1 MAVRM
6 LHSGQR
12 PGLSVHPAAL
22 PPPPGGGPGQE
33 GLSLDQIR
41 RVFRR
46 HLSLILTVVIVG
58 TGLALLV
65 GSKLTPHYTATAAV
79 VIDRSDAQLLDVID
93 DGRGIPVD
101 STVETEIELINSR
114 SLLGRVMADLNLFDD
129 PEFRP
134 PVSASRANLTVDL
147 PEPLSTIVSALPDSW
162 LKAVGAAEDGLT
174 PAEAEDQRNVAA
186 ATVERFTRLLEVTQA
201 GGANVIEIN
210 YTSRDQDK
218 AARVANGVAEA
229 YVNAQVERKRRAAG
243 SAASWLADRL
253 TELQQDVQQAEQEA
267 AEFRATQGLFNSG
280 PGDGGTL
287 NDQKILDLNR
297 QLVALRAEKRALEA
311 KLNRA
316 RASDFE
322 ALAEELNSSLIATLR
337 GEEASLL
344 RQEAELAQ
352 TYGPRHPTMINL
364 RAEIGGVR
372 DKIRIEV
379 ERGVRSLA
387 DDLSTL
393 ESQEQIIAQDLEEL
407 KHEDAREGQAEVRL
421 RELERQ
427 AEANRQLYES
437 FLRRYKEAQEQEQ
450 IVAPDARI
458 ISVAETPVK
467 SVTPGPKV
475 FGMIGFT
482 LSLMFGSLLAFL
494 VEALDRRVRSGGA
507 IEREF
512 GVNVLGVLP
521 LITGREARQ
530 RPAQYVADRPFSGFA
545 EAARSIVTSLRMSEQ
560 GAAAP
565 VLMITSALPEEGKT
579 TLSISLAAAAAN
591 AGLKVLL
598 MDLDLRRPTLE
609 ERVAEVPVE
618 GGLVDFLNGSLPR
631 EQLIQHEPK
640 SGIDFIVVGRPP
652 HNPLELLQSPKL
664 RRLIETA
671 RREYDQ
677 IIIDCAPILAVTDA
691 RVATR
696 LADRIILATRWRRTG
711 SDAVGSALRV
721 LLGVRAEVAGCVLTA
736 VNMNQYKLYAS
747 GEAASYYKR
756 YRRYYVD

>member
-6 LHSGQR
+6 LRSGHS
-12 PGLSVHPAAL
+12 PGAGLPAPL
-22 PPPPGGGPGQE
+22 PPPPGGGAGQE

-41 RVFRR
+41 SVLRR
-46 HLSLILTVVIVG
+46 HLSLILAVVLVG
-58 TGLALLV
+58 TGLALLI
-65 GSKLTPHYTATAAV
+65 GSYLTPKYTATAAV

-93 DGRGIPVD
+93 EGRGIPVD
-101 STVETEIELINSR
+101 STVETEIELISSR
-114 SLLGRVMADLNLFDD
+114 SLLGRVMADLTLFDD

-134 PVSASRANLTVDL
+134 PVSEDDTNLTINLPQPLATVLSVL
-147 PEPLSTIVSALPDSW
+147 PESW
-162 LKAVGAAEDGLT
+162 LRAVGAAEDGLT
-174 PAEAEDQRNVAA
+174 PAEAADQRNLAA
-186 ATVERFTRLLEVTQA
+186 TTVERFTRQLEVEQA

-210 YTSRDQDK
+210 FTSRDPDK
-218 AARVANGVAEA
+218 AARIANGVAEA
-229 YVNAQVERKRRAAG
+229 YVNSQVERRRRAAG

-253 TELQQDVQQAEQEA
+253 TELQHEVQQAEQA
-267 AEFRATQGLFNSG
+267 AAKFRATQGLFNSG

-297 QLVALRAEKRALEA
+297 QLVALRAEKRALAA

-316 RASDFE
+316 RTSASE
-322 ALAEELNSSLIATLR
+322 VLAEELNAPLIATLR
-337 GEEASLL
+337 GEEAGLL

-364 RAEIGGVR
+364 RAEIAGVR

-379 ERGVRSLA
+379 DRGVRSLG
-387 DDLSTL
+387 DDLSGL
-393 ESQEQIIAQDLEEL
+393 DSQEQIIAQDLEEL
-407 KHEDAREGQAEVRL
+407 KQEDAREGQAEVRL

-427 AEANRQLYES
+427 AEANRQLYET

-450 IVAPDARI
+450 VIVPDARVI
-458 ISVAETPVK
+458 TAAETPAVP
-467 SVTPGPKV
+467 VTPGPKV
-475 FGMIGFT
+475 FGLIGFT

-494 VEALDRRVRSGGA
+494 VEGLDRRVRSGGA
-507 IEREF
+507 IEQEF

-521 LITGREARQ
+521 LITGREARL

-545 EAARSIVTSLRMSEQ
+545 EAARSIVTSLRMSDQ
-560 GAAAP
+560 GSAAP

-579 TLSISLAAAAAN
+579 TLAISLAAGAVN

-609 ERVAEVPVE
+609 ERLAEAPVQ
-618 GGLVDFLNGSLPR
+618 GGLVDFLNDILPR
-631 EQLIQHEPK
+631 ERLIQHEPK
-640 SGIDFIVVGRPP
+640 SGIDFVVVGRQP
-652 HNPLELLQSPKL
+652 HNPLELLQNPKL

-696 LADRIILATRWRRTG
+696 LADSVILATRWRRTG

-736 VNMNQYKLYAS
+736 VNMSQYRLYAS

>member
-1 MAVRM
+1 
-6 LHSGQR
+6 
-12 PGLSVHPAAL
+12 L

-41 RVFRR
+41 SVFRR
-46 HLSLILTVVIVG
+46 HLSLILTVVLVG

-65 GSKLTPHYTATAAV
+65 GSKLTPKYTATAAV

-93 DGRGIPVD
+93 EGRGVPVD

-114 SLLGRVMADLNLFDD
+114 SLLGRVMADLNLFEDA
-129 PEFRP
+129 EFRP
-134 PVSASRANLTVDL
+134 PVSESDTNLTIKL
-147 PEPLSTIVSALPDSW
+147 PEPLASVAAFLPESW
-162 LKAVGAAEDGLT
+162 LRAVGAAEDGLT
-174 PAEAEDQRNVAA
+174 PSEAEDQRTVAVAA
-186 ATVERFTRLLEVTQA
+186 LERFAQRLEVEQA
-201 GGANVIEIN
+201 GGADVIEIN
-210 YTSRDQDK
+210 FTSRDPDK
-218 AARVANGVAEA
+218 AARIANALADA

-243 SAASWLADRL
+243 GAASWLADRL
-253 TELQQDVQQAEQEA
+253 TEMQQDVQQAERAA

-316 RASDFE
+316 RASDVDV
-322 ALAEELNSSLIATLR
+322 LAEELNSPLIASLR
-337 GEEASLL
+337 GEEATLQ

-352 TYGPRHPTMINL
+352 TYGPRHPTLINL
-364 RAEIGGVR
+364 RAQIAGVR

-393 ESQEQIIAQDLEEL
+393 DNQEQIIAQDLEQL
-407 KHEDAREGQAEVRL
+407 KQENAREGQAEVRL

-450 IVAPDARI
+450 IIAPDARI
-458 ISVAETPVK
+458 ITAAETPVTP
-467 SVTPGPKV
+467 VTPGPKV
-475 FGMIGFT
+475 FGMVGFT

-494 VEALDRRVRSGGA
+494 VEGLDRRVQSGGA

-521 LITGREARQ
+521 LIQGREAREH
-530 RPAQYVADRPFSGFA
+530 PAQYIADRPFSGFA
-545 EAARSIVTSLRMSEQ
+545 EAARSIVTGLRMSDQ
-560 GAAAP
+560 GTSAP
-565 VLMITSALPEEGKT
+565 VLMVTSALPEEGKT
-579 TLSISLAAAAAN
+579 TLSISLAAGAAN

-598 MDLDLRRPTLE
+598 IDLDLRRPTLE
-609 ERVAEVPVE
+609 ERIAEAPAP
-618 GGLVDFLNGSLPR
+618 GGLVQFLNGTLAR
-631 EQLIQHEPK
+631 ERLIQHEPK
-640 SGIDFIVVGRPP
+640 SGIDFIVVGGQPN
-652 HNPLELLQSPKL
+652 NPLELLQSPKL
-664 RRLIETA
+664 TRLIETA
-671 RREYDQ
+671 RRDYDQ
-677 IIIDCAPILAVTDA
+677 IIIDCAPILAVTEA

-696 LADRIILATRWRRTG
+696 LADRVILAARWRRTG

-756 YRRYYVD
+756 YRRYYID

>member
-1 MAVRM
+1 
-6 LHSGQR
+6 
-12 PGLSVHPAAL
+12 
-22 PPPPGGGPGQE
+22 
-33 GLSLDQIR
+33 
-41 RVFRR
+41 
-46 HLSLILTVVIVG
+46 
-58 TGLALLV
+58 
-65 GSKLTPHYTATAAV
+65 LTPKYTATAAV

-93 DGRGIPVD
+93 EGRGVPVD

-114 SLLGRVMADLNLFDD
+114 SLLGRVMADLNLFEDA
-129 PEFRP
+129 EFRP
-134 PVSASRANLTVDL
+134 PVSESDTNLTIKL
-147 PEPLSTIVSALPDSW
+147 PEPLASVAAFLPESW
-162 LKAVGAAEDGLT
+162 LRAVGAAEDGLT
-174 PAEAEDQRNVAA
+174 PSEAEDQRTVAVAA
-186 ATVERFTRLLEVTQA
+186 LERFALRLEVEQA
-201 GGANVIEIN
+201 GGADVIEIN
-210 YTSRDQDK
+210 FTSRDPDK
-218 AARVANGVAEA
+218 AARIANALADA

-243 SAASWLADRL
+243 GAASWLADRL
-253 TELQQDVQQAEQEA
+253 TEMQQDVQQAERAA

-316 RASDFE
+316 RASDVDV
-322 ALAEELNSSLIATLR
+322 LAEELNSPLIASLR
-337 GEEASLL
+337 GEEATLQ

-352 TYGPRHPTMINL
+352 TYGPRHPTLINL
-364 RAEIGGVR
+364 RAQIAGVR

-393 ESQEQIIAQDLEEL
+393 DNQEQIIAQDLEQL
-407 KHEDAREGQAEVRL
+407 KQENAREGQAEVRL

-450 IVAPDARI
+450 IIAPDARI
-458 ISVAETPVK
+458 ITAAETPVTP
-467 SVTPGPKV
+467 VTPGPKV
-475 FGMIGFT
+475 FGMVGFT

-494 VEALDRRVRSGGA
+494 VEGLDRRVQSGGA

-521 LITGREARQ
+521 LIQGREAREH
-530 RPAQYVADRPFSGFA
+530 PAQYIADRPFSGFA
-545 EAARSIVTSLRMSEQ
+545 EAARSIVTGLRMSDQ
-560 GAAAP
+560 GTSAP
-565 VLMITSALPEEGKT
+565 VLMVTSALPEEGKT
-579 TLSISLAAAAAN
+579 TLSISLAAGAAN

-598 MDLDLRRPTLE
+598 IDLDLRRPTLE
-609 ERVAEVPVE
+609 ERIAEAPAP
-618 GGLVDFLNGSLPR
+618 GGLVQFLNGTLAR
-631 EQLIQHEPK
+631 ERLIQHEPK
-640 SGIDFIVVGRPP
+640 SGIDFIVVGGQPN
-652 HNPLELLQSPKL
+652 NPLELLQSPKL
-664 RRLIETA
+664 TRLIETA
-671 RREYDQ
+671 RRDYDQ
-677 IIIDCAPILAVTDA
+677 IIIDCAPILAVTEA

-696 LADRIILATRWRRTG
+696 LADRVILAARWRRTG

-756 YRRYYVD
+756 YRRYYID

>member
-12 PGLSVHPAAL
+12 PGLGVHPAAL
-22 PPPPGGGPGQE
+22 PPPPGGPGHE

-41 RVFRR
+41 SVFRR
-46 HLSLILTVVIVG
+46 HLSLIVIIVIVG
-58 TGLALLV
+58 TGLGLLI
-65 GSKLTPHYTATAAV
+65 GSKLTPKYMATAAV
-79 VIDRSDAQLLDVID
+79 VIDRTDAQLLDVVD
-93 DGRGIPVD
+93 EGRGVPVD
-101 STVETEIELINSR
+101 STVDTEVELITSR
-114 SLLGRVMADLNLFDD
+114 SLLSRVMAELNLFDD

-134 PVSASRANLTVDL
+134 PVADSDTSLAVDL
-147 PEPLSTIVSALPDSW
+147 PEPLPTILASFPESW
-162 LKAVGAAEDGLT
+162 LRAVGAAEDGLT
-174 PAEAEDQRNVAA
+174 SAEAADQGKVAA
-186 ATVERFTRLLEVTQA
+186 AALERFQRQLEVEQA
-201 GGANVIEIN
+201 GEATVIEIN
-210 YTSRDQDK
+210 FTSRDPDK
-218 AARVANGVAEA
+218 AARIANGVAEA
-229 YVNAQVERKRRAAG
+229 YVNAQVEHKRRAAG

-253 TELQQDVQQAEQEA
+253 TELQHDVERAEQEA
-267 AEFRATQGLFNSG
+267 AEFRATQGLFNTG

-311 KLNRA
+311 KLNRL
-316 RASDFE
+316 RSSDSE
-322 ALAEELNSSLIATLR
+322 ALAEELNSPLIATLR
-337 GEEASLL
+337 GEEASLA

-364 RAEIGGVR
+364 RAEIAGLR
-372 DKIRIEV
+372 DKIRIEA
-379 ERGVRSLA
+379 ERGLRGLA

-393 ESQEQIIAQDLEEL
+393 DSQEQIIAQDLEEL
-407 KHEDAREGQAEVRL
+407 KQEDAREGQAEVRL

-427 AEANRQLYES
+427 AEANRQLYET

-450 IVAPDARI
+450 IIAPDARV
-458 ISVAETPVK
+458 ISAAETPAQ

-475 FGMIGFT
+475 FAMVGFT

-494 VEALDRRVRSGGA
+494 IEALDRRVQSGGA
-507 IEREF
+507 IERDF
-512 GVNVLGVLP
+512 GVDVLGVLP
-521 LITGREARQ
+521 LITSREARQ
-530 RPAQYVADRPFSGFA
+530 RPAQYVAERPFSGFA
-545 EAARSIVTSLRMSEQ
+545 EAARSIVTGLRMSEQ
-560 GAAAP
+560 GSAP

-579 TLSISLAAAAAN
+579 TLSISLAAGAAN

-598 MDLDLRRPTLE
+598 IDLDLRRPTLA
-609 ERVAEVPVE
+609 ERVAEAPVE
-618 GGLVDFLNGSLPR
+618 GGLVDFLNGTLSR
-631 EQLIQHEPK
+631 ERLIQHEPR
-640 SGIDFIVVGRPP
+640 SGIDFIVVGGQP

-696 LADRIILATRWRRTG
+696 LADRVILATRWRRTG
-711 SDAVGSALRV
+711 SDAVGSALRI